1 MNSVGMMCPATSHEV
16 EIYNDDVMKVS
27 DNAKKTRNSTESEMS
42 QSETLNTVT
51 SEKED
56 IPLDI
61 NRLVK

>member
-1 MNSVGMMCPATSHEV
+1 MMCPATSREV

-27 DNAKKTRNSTESEMS
+27 DNAKKTRNSTKSEMS

>member
-1 MNSVGMMCPATSHEV
+1 MMCPATSHEV